1 MTICE
6 RILRSL
12 SGWSLLAT
20 CIALSGSLLHGTE
33 SKQPPKLGKA
43 AGIAWDVRGEW
54 RLAGD
59 GAPLLTGDTIPPG
72 SLLQPDSAQSG
83 HSITILLPD
92 GQRIL
97 YECFTARDCARGF
110 RVPELES
117 DPEPVAVRLVER
129 IHAVLVEQRTH
140 PQLAVATHSPAGR
153 DEAAMI
159 VTADGR
165 IEISGL
171 AATLSDGRY
180 VYDLI
185 PIPSAYAPRTAVPFQ
200 KSGRSIAL
208 KVPGPGLYRMRISDT
223 LGNPRIDF
231 LIAAVPKSE
240 GNRIVSAF
248 QNAHALLKNW
258 IEEYQGWPSHDL
270 QRLYLEG
277 LMLNI
282 HPAATSIRTDRAR
295 AGLGPGVTEEPVFSP
310 QPDVSAGDKAIGL
323 RCATPGAIV
332 HFTVDG
338 AQPLDSSPVYHAPI
352 VMKRIPITIKAF
364 AESPGKKES
373 PVVTG
378 IFRIS
383 NRGES

>member
-1 MTICE
+1 MEICG
-6 RILRSL
+6 RILRSY
-12 SGWSLLAT
+12 SGWSLFAA
-20 CIALSGSLLHGTE
+20 CFALSGPLLPGTE
-33 SKQPPKLGKA
+33 SKQVPNLSKV
-43 AGIAWDVRGEW
+43 AGIAWDVRGQW
-54 RLAGD
+54 RVDGD

-72 SLLQPDSAQSG
+72 SLLQPDSAPSA

-97 YECFTARDCARGF
+97 YECFTAKDCARGF
-110 RVPELES
+110 RVPKLES
-117 DPEPVAVRLVER
+117 DPEPVAVRLVDR
-129 IHAVLVEQRTH
+129 IHAVLVDQRTH
-140 PQLAVATHSPAGR
+140 PQLAVAARSPAGR
-153 DEAAMI
+153 DEAAVI
-159 VTADGR
+159 IALDGR

-185 PIPSAYAPRTAVPFQ
+185 QIPSAYATRTAVPFQ

-208 KVPGPGLYRMRISDT
+208 KVPGPGLYGLRISDS

-231 LIAAVPKSE
+231 MVAAVPQSE

-248 QNAHALLKNW
+248 QNVHALLKNW
-258 IEEYQGWPSHDL
+258 IEEYQGWPVHDF
-270 QRLYLEG
+270 QRLYLEA

-282 HPAATSIRTDRAR
+282 HPAATNIRTSRAS
-295 AGLGPGVTEEPVFSP
+295 AGPGPGRTAEPAFSP
-310 QPDVSAGDKAIGL
+310 QPDVSAGDKAISL
-323 RCATPGAIV
+323 RCATPGATI

-364 AESPGKKES
+364 AESPGKKDS

-378 IFRIS
+378 IFRIL
-383 NRGES
+383 NGGES